1 MSDSTSTATPPAR
14 QVSVSRTIAAP
25 AEKIFDV
32 LADPAM
38 HSRID
43 GSGTVRESKDGP
55 TRLALGTRFGLK
67 MKLGIPYSIH
77 NTVVEFEEGRRIA
90 WRHSGHHIWRYTLE
104 PVEGGTLVTE
114 TFDWASARSPSD
126 LAFIRRLVS
135 LDTSTTCR
143 GAACRWSISVVAKI
157 RWSGVS

>member
-43 GSGTVRESKDGP
+43 GSGTVRESKDAP
-55 TRLALGTRFGLK
+55 TRLALGTRFGMK

-114 TFDWASARSPSD
+114 TFDWASARSPR
-126 LAFIRRLVS
+126 FIELMKYPQKHPESMRRTLERLDRLV
-135 LDTSTTCR
+135 TSD
-143 GAACRWSISVVAKI
+143 GPQPS
-157 RWSGVS
+157 